1 MTAKILK
8 TELEITFPFAL
19 LIAILLCCDKTG
31 MMSVS
36 LIAVILH
43 ETGHLIAL
51 YALKLPPRKINL
63 RLCGIQMVQTRL
75 FESTAA
81 QITVAAAGPAAN
93 LITSLALLPLSA
105 YRFCA
110 SLCACGFVIGLF
122 NLLPLY
128 ELDGGD
134 ILRCLLSIRLDPK
147 TVRIVSG
154 TVNAVILIL
163 LAIAGVLIFISPSHN
178 PTMLIATVYLL
189 LYIIIKCRCVPKFNV
204 KAT

>member
-1 MTAKILK
+1 MTVSIFK

-19 LIAILLCCDKTG
+19 LIALLLCCDKTG

-36 LIAVILH
+36 LLAVIIH

-51 YALKLPPRKINL
+51 YAFKLPPRKISL
-63 RLCGIQMVQTRL
+63 RLCGIQIVQTRL

-93 LITSLALLPLSA
+93 LIASLALLPLSS

-110 SLCACGFVIGLF
+110 ALCACGLVIGFF

-128 ELDGGD
+128 GLDGGD
-134 ILRCLLSIRLDPK
+134 ILRCILSVRLDPK

-163 LAIAGVLIFISPSHN
+163 LAISGVLIFISPSHN
-178 PTMLIATVYLL
+178 PTMLIASVYLM
-189 LYIIIKCRCVPKFNV
+189 LYVIIKHR
-204 KAT
+204 